1 MPRALIISTL
11 SSMLFSVTCLPTG
24 AQTWPT
30 KAFDATYESTAAG
43 QTTVMRQISDGR
55 GHMRTESSTPQG
67 SVISIIDYPNKV
79 VWSLMAAQKIAMKMP
94 FNPNAAGPAV
104 RDAES
109 ARQYNSK
116 PLGVKVIDGHP
127 CHGWQTTVQGTTSES
142 WIGDDIN
149 NLVYSVTSG
158 PYGQSSMRLKS
169 YSAAQPSSTLFTV
182 PSDYKIMS
190 IPASVG
196 GSM

>member
-1 MPRALIISTL
+1 MLRALLLSTL
-11 SSMLFSVTCLPTG
+11 SSILFSATCLPST
-24 AQTWPT
+24 AQAWPT
-30 KAFDATYESTAAG
+30 KAFDATYQSTAAG

-67 SVISIIDYPNKV
+67 RVISIIDYPNKV
-79 VWSLMAAQKIAMKMP
+79 VWSLMEAQKMAMKMP

-116 PLGVKVIDGHP
+116 PLGAKVIDGHP

-169 YSAAQPSSTLFTV
+169 YSADQPS
-182 PSDYKIMS
+182 PS
-190 IPASVG
+190 
-196 GSM
+196 